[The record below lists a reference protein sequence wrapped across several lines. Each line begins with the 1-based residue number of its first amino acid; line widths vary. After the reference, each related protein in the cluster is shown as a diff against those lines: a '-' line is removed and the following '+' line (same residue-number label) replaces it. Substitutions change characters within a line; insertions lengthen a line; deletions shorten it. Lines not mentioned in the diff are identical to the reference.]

1 MAIFEKPFKDGI
13 QLGNKLDVCM
23 TCSKL
28 NNYRGNVGELEYKEV
43 FKLHLN
49 GIEYVLCMDHFQDI
63 LGDYVLVHKDTLK
76 DEDVIEVDMEKIEN
90 MDAKEA
96 DEYIEEQAKA
106 STKKAKKK

>member
-1 MAIFEKPFKDGI
+1 MAIFNKPVEDGI
-13 QLGNKLDVCM
+13 QLGKKLDVCM
-23 TCSKL
+23 VCSKL
-28 NNYRGNVGELEYKEV
+28 NGYKGKPGELEYKEV

-63 LGDYVLVHKDTLK
+63 LGDYALVHKDSLK
-76 DEDVIEVDMEKIEN
+76 DEDVIEVDMDKLDQ

-106 STKKAKKK
+106 SAKKAKKK